1 MALFRGL
8 RAKRLAK
15 SLCIPGMV
23 AGAAITL
30 TACNNGSQP
39 NIAAVQTHGAS
50 VAFASIDGLPQGQ
63 FQTLVQDLNKEAQT
77 RRLAVASRE
86 QPSAYRVRGYLAA
99 VVDRGKTTIS
109 WVWDVFDRNKQR
121 ALRISGSEVAKG
133 GQGAGRGWQAADNAM
148 LQRIA
153 HASMGEL
160 AAFLTSPTVAPAAAP
175 AASGPRIAFT
185 TPDITTPESAG
196 IFRIFHPKAD
206 PVSTPEPATTAAITA
221 AAAVPLPRRRP
232 PPATALSRGETM
244 TLAAARR

>member
-1 MALFRGL
+1 MQTRG
-8 RAKRLAK
+8 A
-15 SLCIPGMV
+15 
-23 AGAAITL
+23 T
-30 TACNNGSQP
+30 
-39 NIAAVQTHGAS
+39 
-50 VAFASIDGLPQGQ
+50 VAFESIDGPPEGQ
-63 FQTLVQDLNKEAQT
+63 FQTLVRDLNKEAET

-99 VVDRGKTTIS
+99 VVDRSKTTIS

-153 HASMGEL
+153 DASMDRL

-185 TPDITTPESAG
+185 APDITTPESAG

-206 PVSTPEPATTAAITA
+206 PVS
-221 AAAVPLPRRRP
+221 
-232 PPATALSRGETM
+232 
-244 TLAAARR
+244 